1 MNVKRAI
8 IVACKA
14 RPNYVLWI
22 RFDDGLEGEVNLSD
36 LVGDGVF
43 KSWESKKFFESVK
56 VSPES
61 KTVCWGED
69 IDLDPYV
76 LRNDIIKKMRKLRK
90 PPRPRLKSRSRLK
103 TRK

>member
-1 MNVKRAI
+1 MNYKKAI

-14 RPNYVLWI
+14 KPNYVLWI

-43 KSWESKKFFESVK
+43 KAWESKKFFDSVK
-56 VSPES
+56 IDPES
-61 KTVCWGED
+61 KTVCWGEH

-76 LRNDIIKKMRKLRK
+76 LRTDIIKKIRKQHK
-90 PPRPRLKSRSRLK
+90 TSHPRSKRNSKIKSRK
-103 TRK
+103 